1 MENIIDSIIRFENN
15 PIKND
20 NKGEDYYAPMFRGL
34 GVVKETFNASYTINF
49 DVPLFSSKVK
59 YYKRLIDNTI
69 AQKLNKEF
77 STEDFSISSIVA
89 YHRKTLYQ
97 TVHNDLL
104 EIKNIILKNDL
115 DLDAVLTMKDYSK
128 TPLQNEC
135 TYIFHYLILSLI
147 RAYMEF
153 QQHYIEQIDANKI
166 VNIEDFFVQ
175 VLQWKTPDKVG
186 VSLIPKIEIVP
197 KTPKEETQIK
207 KKTSILSFTYK
218 KLQSESSNINTLFIE
233 LKKHKAIPQDFSIT
247 EFKHLFSGVE
257 VAHPIKWIGYKDD
270 LSYLFKLLVNKEK
283 VLALPDNT
291 TIWDIVDNCFVDADG
306 NHFGKEVLRKQH
318 KPKTTA
324 KDIEHFAYLM
334 T

>member
-97 TVHNDLL
+97 TIHNDLL

-175 VLQWKTPDKVG
+175 ILQWKTPDKVG

-197 KTPKEETQIK
+197 EKPKEKPKQKI
-207 KKTSILSFTYK
+207 ILSFIYTDQKNHDKIVYFMDALK
-218 KLQSESSNINTLFIE
+218 NNGFI
-233 LKKHKAIPQDFSIT
+233 ASDTSIT
-247 EFKHLFSGVE
+247 DFKHLFTGKKVDK
-257 VAHPIKWIGYKDD
+257 PIRWTTYFGGLLDLFRQLNKNKLIKYTGNNMYK
-270 LSYLFKLLVNKEK
+270 
-283 VLALPDNT
+283 
-291 TIWDIVDNCFVDADG
+291 IVRACFVNADG
-306 NHFGKEVLRKQH
+306 NPFSEKEFENGKISKIITKQISECV
-318 KPKTTA
+318 KQLK
-324 KDIEHFAYLM
+324 
-334 T
+334 